1 MTLNDFETPLRSK
14 VHGTNNL
21 NNAFSKSTLDFFL
34 MLSSLVAVFGTIGQA
49 NYAAGNSFQDA
60 LAHANADSKTKYLS
74 LNIGMVEGAAVNS
87 ALIKKSLGKQG
98 FTMIKPQE
106 LLSFFEFAITSAIE
120 KDSCQQMVL
129 GFDRDSLSQVTTMN
143 ATLRSAMFI
152 HVRLPDHMDPSA
164 IATESGKYLDRS
176 FEQARDPQVDVKSIS
191 MAIAGKI
198 STLSA
203 FSSESLDM
211 NLPISELGVDS
222 LMAIEMRNWV
232 SRQYGI
238 LMQASDIMDQRSIL
252 ALASHLACTCTAATP
267 ITPPGHIIVNRSGAL
282 GIEETQPAFEHSK
295 LPILPLPELS
305 STMQLYLNSR
315 EVFLSPSELKH
326 MKILIQKFEEP
337 GGTGQELQRR
347 LIERAENPLNENWQS
362 DLYANEVYL
371 KQRVPIH
378 PSGTFYLGHLVIR
391 PVHHQAR
398 QAAVISAAAF
408 KFKQKLE
415 AGELERDEMNGEPL
429 CQDTLHWL
437 FNVTREPC
445 IAVDQLRKYP
455 GNNYLVALRRG
466 HVFKIQLKTS
476 EGIATESQL
485 EAAFR
490 GVLNA
495 SHENVPS
502 VAALT
507 ADERDSWAEV
517 RVLAFMGRRQ

>member
-34 MLSSLVAVFGTIGQA
+34 MLSSLTAVVGTIGQA
-49 NYAAGNSFQDA
+49 NYAAGNTFQDA

-74 LNIGMVEGAAVNS
+74 LNIGMVEDAAVNS

-98 FTMIKPQE
+98 FTMIKSQE

-129 GFDRDSLSQVTTMN
+129 GFDRDSLSQVTAMN

-152 HVRLPDHMDPSA
+152 HVRLPDRMGPSA
-164 IATESGKYLDRS
+164 NATNVGEYSDRS
-176 FEQARDPQVDVKSIS
+176 FEQAGDPQDDVESIS

-198 STLSA
+198 SSLSA
-203 FSSESLDM
+203 LSHESLDM

-222 LMAIEMRNWV
+222 LMAIEMRNWI
-232 SRQYGI
+232 SRRYGI
-238 LMQASDIMDQRSIL
+238 MMQASDIMDQRSIL
-252 ALASHLACTCTAATP
+252 ALASHLACSRTAATP
-267 ITPPGHIIVNRSGAL
+267 TTPAKHIVVNRPGAL
-282 GIEETQPAFEHSK
+282 GVEETQPAFEYSK
-295 LPILPLPELS
+295 LPILPLPGLS
-305 STMQLYLNSR
+305 STMQLYLDSGQA
-315 EVFLSPSELKH
+315 FLSPSELKH
-326 MKILIQKFEEP
+326 LKSLTEKFKEP
-337 GGTGQELQRR
+337 GGTGRELQQR
-347 LIERAENPLNENWQS
+347 LIARAANPQNENWQS

-378 PSGTFYLGHLVIR
+378 PCGTFYLGHLVAR
-391 PVHHQAR
+391 PVHHQAQ

-415 AGELERDEMNGEPL
+415 AGKLERDEMYGEPL

-455 GNNYLVALRRG
+455 GNDYLVALRRG

-476 EGIATESQL
+476 GGIVSESQL
-485 EAAFR
+485 DAAFHV
-490 GVLNA
+490 VLNA
-495 SHENVPS
+495 SHKNIPA

-507 ADERDSWAEV
+507 ADGRDSWAEV
-517 RVLAFMGRRQ
+517 RVLAFTGRRQ